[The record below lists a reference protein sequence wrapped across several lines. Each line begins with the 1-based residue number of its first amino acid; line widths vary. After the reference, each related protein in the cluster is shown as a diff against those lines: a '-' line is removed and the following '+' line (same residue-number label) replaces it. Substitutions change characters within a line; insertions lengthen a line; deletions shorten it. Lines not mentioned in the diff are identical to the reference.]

1 MKEVLL
7 HLCRCG
13 KPIPQGVELCDSCR
27 AKYVSRHVAY
37 NRQQRSK
44 IAAAFY
50 CSRAWRVVRKL
61 MIAVFDHV
69 DIVAF
74 YEEGKL
80 LKPDRV
86 HHIEELEEAW
96 ELRLD
101 PMNLIPL
108 ANATHTRITAEYKA
122 GPERKEACQKRLRA
136 LRDRW
141 FADRGGVEKVF
152 YDAGLV
158 AAPFFTE
165 KTPH

>member
-1 MKEVLL
+1 
-7 HLCRCG
+7 
-13 KPIPQGVELCDSCR
+13 
-27 AKYVSRHVAY
+27 
-37 NRQQRSK
+37 
-44 IAAAFY
+44 
-50 CSRAWRVVRKL
+50 
-61 MIAVFDHV
+61 
-69 DIVAF
+69 
-74 YEEGKL
+74 
-80 LKPDRV
+80 
-86 HHIEELEEAW
+86 
-96 ELRLD
+96 
-101 PMNLIPL
+101 MNLIPL